1 MSKEWAAETGPD
13 TINVSHRSAPAILV
27 IQVILRCLQPI
38 VGSDGLIPGALTM
51 STITTDP
58 RSLTTPSMMPAA
70 PEEERG
76 VMRGVSWNLY
86 DRLTDAIGEQSSIRV
101 AFDGKDVE
109 IMVVGPVHEGV
120 RALLD
125 MFVSLV
131 AESLDLD
138 FQPLGETTWKR
149 EEAARGL
156 EPDVSYCFDPE
167 KVAICRSAH
176 WRGLNDGLLFPIP
189 DLMAEIDI
197 SPPKV
202 DRDAIYSKL
211 LPPEVWRFSAG
222 AVSIEHLGADGKYTV
237 ADASRFLYVRP
248 EEVTK
253 WLRDADTMPRPAW
266 MRSVRDWAWA
276 ELRARA
282 GI

>member
-1 MSKEWAAETGPD
+1 MPLRGRCRLYRRPVA
-13 TINVSHRSAPAILV
+13 RS
-27 IQVILRCLQPI
+27 
-38 VGSDGLIPGALTM
+38 GGLIWGALTM

-58 RSLTTPSMMPAA
+58 RPPIAPSMVPAA

-86 DRLTDAIGEQSSIRV
+86 DRLTDAIGERSSIRV

-120 RALLD
+120 RGLLD

-131 AESLDLD
+131 AEALDLD
-138 FQPLGETTWKR
+138 FHQLGATTWKR
-149 EEAARGL
+149 EEAGRGL
-156 EPDVSYCFDPE
+156 ESDVSYCFDPE

-176 WRGLNDGLLFPIP
+176 SRGLNDGAIFPIP

-211 LPPEVWRFSAG
+211 RPLEVWRFSDG
-222 AVSIEHLGADGKYTV
+222 AVSIEHLGADGKYAV

-248 EEVTK
+248 EEVTQ
-253 WLRDADTMPRPAW
+253 WLRDADSMPRPAW
-266 MRSVRDWAWA
+266 MRAVRDWARA